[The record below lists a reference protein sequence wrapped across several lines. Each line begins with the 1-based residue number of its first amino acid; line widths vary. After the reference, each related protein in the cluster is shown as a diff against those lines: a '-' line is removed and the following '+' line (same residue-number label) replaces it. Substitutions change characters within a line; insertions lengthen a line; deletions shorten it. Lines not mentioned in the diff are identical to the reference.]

1 VETGTA
7 WRAPTRRGACYFILP
22 AISRVILLVFLLV
35 SAAIDE
41 ENYFTFRWL
50 WQWSSIGQGH
60 QDKNINN
67 NNNLHHRLD
76 SRFSRKYSQHPEN
89 TRKSS
94 LQLSVLL
101 AFLLVSRDQT
111 FTANFA
117 IPNEGIER
125 VARKNHG
132 ASANPKQIRTDVDC
146 RAARPKFDD
155 GAWSPAKIWRDRR
168 RSLST
173 QRDRRNRPAI
183 GG

>member
-67 NNNLHHRLD
+67 NNSLHHWLD
-76 SRFSRKYSQHPEN
+76 SRFSGKFSWRIEN

-94 LQLSVLL
+94 LQPSILL
-101 AFLLVSRDQT
+101 VFLLVSISAAFCFRIRVKGSTTHIRGRGVRRLAMGQT
-111 FTANFA
+111 L
-117 IPNEGIER
+117 
-125 VARKNHG
+125 
-132 ASANPKQIRTDVDC
+132 
-146 RAARPKFDD
+146 AAR
-155 GAWSPAKIWRDRR
+155 
-168 RSLST
+168 RSS
-173 QRDRRNRPAI
+173 RPACSVRHFSCDVRTSTSNDQPRA
-183 GG
+183 GWP